1 MSHSENKVNWCLRKA
16 ENEIKEGK
24 KHRGLVI
31 TDSDLDESTNICAAG
46 IHFFAFYGYSGNYIF
61 SLFPELYQENFIYIL
76 MTWHLKIITK
86 YISIDNIIQVTN
98 GSRNPLII
106 SNAIKEYKNE
116 CYIMKKLL

>member
-1 MSHSENKVNWCLRKA
+1 
-16 ENEIKEGK
+16 
-24 KHRGLVI
+24 
-31 TDSDLDESTNICAAG
+31 
-46 IHFFAFYGYSGNYIF
+46 
-61 SLFPELYQENFIYIL
+61 

-106 SNAIKEYKNE
+106 SNAIKEYKKE